1 MLSPIFPRE
10 ALFACPHSF
19 LWNSPSFSVDLNF
32 STPCSRFGP
41 PLSRLGTALSL
52 FDSLPLYDLVIW
64 TDGYVLFGRGE
75 SGVIANYDYCSLGG
89 AEAILTFL
97 AYRVLSRFSAK
108 ACTILPALRWS
119 RQFQQVYHYSY
130 LVLLHSDS
138 CSVLFFPFPF
148 SSISPEHLVR
158 TVFALILYY
167 QATMDPRIF
176 IFFGKRQG

>member
-1 MLSPIFPRE
+1 MKPRLSRFSWGTFGSTHPLMLPPIFPRE
-10 ALFACPHSF
+10 ALLACPLSF

-41 PLSRLGTALSL
+41 PLSRQDAALAL

-64 TDGYVLFGRGE
+64 TDGSVLFARGE

-97 AYRVLSRFSAK
+97 AYPVCSKFSAK
-108 ACTILPALRWS
+108 VCAILPAFRWS

-130 LVLLHSDS
+130 LVLLLSDS

-148 SSISPEHLVR
+148 SLSI
-158 TVFALILYY
+158 
-167 QATMDPRIF
+167 
-176 IFFGKRQG
+176 